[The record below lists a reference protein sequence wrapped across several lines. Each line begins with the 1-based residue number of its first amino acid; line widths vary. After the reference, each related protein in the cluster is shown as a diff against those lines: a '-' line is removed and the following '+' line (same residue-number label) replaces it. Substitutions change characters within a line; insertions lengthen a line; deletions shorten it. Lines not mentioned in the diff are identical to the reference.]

1 MKDDLSLPDSS
12 GSGRSLFCV
21 SEKRTAIAAGD
32 VCKGLGSLPTSG
44 LGCDHLQ
51 ALLAT
56 VTKPVSLTVLSV
68 EVGEIELFSLK
79 IQRDCGMLY

>member
-1 MKDDLSLPDSS
+1 MSLRKKKRKRTDRETKSTER
-12 GSGRSLFCV
+12 RSAIAGFFWQWQALFCV

-56 VTKPVSLTVLSV
+56 VTKW
-68 EVGEIELFSLK
+68 
-79 IQRDCGMLY
+79 LYSA